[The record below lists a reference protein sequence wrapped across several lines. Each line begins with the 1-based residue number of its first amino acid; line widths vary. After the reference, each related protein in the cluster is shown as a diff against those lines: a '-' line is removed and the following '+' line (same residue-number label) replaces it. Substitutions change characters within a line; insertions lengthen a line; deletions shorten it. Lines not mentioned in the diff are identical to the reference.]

1 MIAGIAGGV
10 IGAVG
15 LVAAAFF
22 LRPAEAPAPQVETSA
37 TASATP
43 ATAEPGGATAPEG
56 VAPPQPATGD
66 NASPAPPAA
75 AVPLA
80 DPALATVTSV
90 RLRVGPGFPEDRQQ
104 AIVDA
109 LRAAGLPSVQ
119 VESLPFAIT
128 ASRVGYYRP
137 EDLPAA
143 EALGRILGPVTSAD
157 GAAIG
162 VRDYAK
168 LLAGAAP
175 GRLDLWIGS

>member
-1 MIAGIAGGV
+1 MQ
-10 IGAVG
+10 VG
-15 LVAAAFF
+15 
-22 LRPAEAPAPQVETSA
+22 
-37 TASATP
+37 
-43 ATAEPGGATAPEG
+43 
-56 VAPPQPATGD
+56 
-66 NASPAPPAA
+66 
-75 AVPLA
+75 
-80 DPALATVTSV
+80 
-90 RLRVGPGFPEDRQQ
+90 
-104 AIVDA
+104 
-109 LRAAGLPSVQ
+109 
-119 VESLPFAIT
+119 SLPFAIA